1 MPNVIYFNIF
11 QILSY
16 KVQTATTTA
25 TATTA
30 TTKTNRKSSKFRNC
44 FRTRPLAWFL
54 MKEALRQLGLK
65 LKLLALIKNLSD
77 PVFDLS
83 LQKLKDLKELV

>member
-25 TATTA
+25 TATTT
-30 TTKTNRKSSKFRNC
+30 TTKMNRKRSKFRNC
-44 FRTRPLAWFL
+44 FRTRPLSWFL

>member
-25 TATTA
+25 TATTT

-65 LKLLALIKNLSD
+65 LKLLALIKNLLD

>member
-25 TATTA
+25 TTTTT

-77 PVFDLS
+77 SVFDLS

>member
-16 KVQTATTTA
+16 KVQTATRTA
-25 TATTA
+25 TATTT
-30 TTKTNRKSSKFRNC
+30 TTKINRKSSKFRNF

-54 MKEALRQLGLK
+54 MKEAL
-65 LKLLALIKNLSD
+65 
-77 PVFDLS
+77 
-83 LQKLKDLKELV
+83 

>member
-25 TATTA
+25 TATTT

-65 LKLLALIKNLSD
+65 LKLLTLIKNLSD

>member
-1 MPNVIYFNIF
+1 MSNVIYFNIF

-25 TATTA
+25 TATTT

>member
-1 MPNVIYFNIF
+1 MLNVIYFHIF

-25 TATTA
+25 TATTT

>member
-16 KVQTATTTA
+16 KVQAATTAATATTT
-25 TATTA
+25 

>member
-16 KVQTATTTA
+16 KVQAATTTA
-25 TATTA
+25 TATTT

-54 MKEALRQLGLK
+54 MKERIKTTRSQIEITGSNKK
-65 LKLLALIKNLSD
+65 LIG
-77 PVFDLS
+77 PCF
-83 LQKLKDLKELV
+83 

>member
-25 TATTA
+25 TATTT

-65 LKLLALIKNLSD
+65 LKLLALIKNLSE